1 MFPVEIQHLHITL
14 YCKIRYHSMFIIEM
28 EEEKKN
34 GYCSR
39 LFGMNLLHG
48 MHHPI
53 FHHIMTND
61 FTCINMHKPIW
72 TCRVTHREIVTHL
85 SKNIIELLFR
95 IWWIPVRIAFLISAR
110 KKVWYKS
117 FECDIKRY
125 LNMTV
130 SCLMMCFSSAEV
142 IILFS
147 LQQTFYRVMIVSAPR
162 HVIIEFCV

>member
-1 MFPVEIQHLHITL
+1 MP
-14 YCKIRYHSMFIIEM
+14 HS
-28 EEEKKN
+28 
-34 GYCSR
+34 
-39 LFGMNLLHG
+39 
-48 MHHPI
+48 I

-61 FTCINMHKPIW
+61 YTCINMHKPIW
-72 TCRVTHREIVTHL
+72 TYRVTHRERVTHL
-85 SKNIIELLFR
+85 SKNIFQFLSR
-95 IWWIPVRIAFLISAR
+95 MWYIPVITDFFILKTLNLRDSAR